1 MELSY
6 TNILAG
12 NADGFAFRL
21 LRLVS
26 YPIFCLLSLLN
37 LCIANVIV
45 LLSISAVE
53 YAFSRTDTGRQW
65 WFRKTSSYKLTLE
78 FSVYPNVLSLPGCL
92 SGHKPPYIYGIW

>member
-26 YPIFCLLSLLN
+26 YPIFVC
-37 LCIANVIV
+37 CHC
-45 LLSISAVE
+45 
-53 YAFSRTDTGRQW
+53 W
-65 WFRKTSSYKLTLE
+65 
-78 FSVYPNVLSLPGCL
+78 
-92 SGHKPPYIYGIW
+92 IYV